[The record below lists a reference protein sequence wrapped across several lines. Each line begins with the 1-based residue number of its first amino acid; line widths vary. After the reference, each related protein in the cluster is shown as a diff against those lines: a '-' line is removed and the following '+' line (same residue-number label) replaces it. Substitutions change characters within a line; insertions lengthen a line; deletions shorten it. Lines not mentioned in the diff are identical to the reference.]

1 MKGIKIR
8 PTIFTILMPIL
19 IIYLIWIGKSDDSN
33 QGGILYALFI
43 FPLVAFLVMNIIFLI
58 FIKDRRVI
66 YTIELIIIIVIA
78 FIYILIIY

>member
-1 MKGIKIR
+1 MKVIEFR
-8 PTIFTILMPIL
+8 PTIFTILLPIL

-33 QGGILYALFI
+33 QGGILYALFLI
-43 FPLVAFLVMNIIFLI
+43 ALVTFLVVNIIFLI